1 MGTAVSAFRGKL
13 GESLASIQRYDTRI
27 EEATTRSLEALKAYS
42 QGLRTR
48 RTTGDFDSVP
58 FFRRAIELDPEFAL
72 AYARLGTVYSN
83 LGQLDEAKKMTT
95 RAFELRSKVSELE
108 RYYIEARYFTT
119 VENDVTKALDTYK
132 VWLATYPN
140 DYSALTNSAL
150 LHKQQGD
157 RAEAVRKLDLA
168 TKVAPDQP
176 LAWTNLAQ
184 TYFELGQY
192 AEARRASESAIKI
205 QDSTSARIALYQVA
219 IFMGD
224 DALAEQQVAAVR
236 GRRDEADMVAIRMFA
251 AAYRGRMNE
260 AGELATDLQ
269 ARTVALSRAQT
280 AGNAMMQLAIS
291 EAMVGLADRA
301 KARVEKA
308 EDDGLV
314 NDALL
319 DDCLV
324 VAAITRDAAAAR
336 AILPRVLAA
345 AEKAAPAGSTAAAE
359 QLKAIR
365 ALAALAEGKPAEAAA
380 LVEPINY
387 NSANTD
393 QVLLW
398 SMAKLQAADY
408 AAALKGLT
416 FLVSQDAR
424 PGLNTSAAFAYARLG
439 DVNVQLGQ
447 HGEARKHYER
457 ALEIFKNG
465 DPDLPLIVETKAALA
480 KLGS

>member
-1 MGTAVSAFRGKL
+1 M
-13 GESLASIQRYDTRI
+13 
-27 EEATTRSLEALKAYS
+27 
-42 QGLRTR
+42 
-48 RTTGDFDSVP
+48 
-58 FFRRAIELDPEFAL
+58 
-72 AYARLGTVYSN
+72 
-83 LGQLDEAKKMTT
+83 
-95 RAFELRSKVSELE
+95 
-108 RYYIEARYFTT
+108 
-119 VENDVTKALDTYK
+119 
-132 VWLATYPN
+132 
-140 DYSALTNSAL
+140 
-150 LHKQQGD
+150 
-157 RAEAVRKLDLA
+157 
-168 TKVAPDQP
+168 
-176 LAWTNLAQ
+176 
-184 TYFELGQY
+184 
-192 AEARRASESAIKI
+192 
-205 QDSTSARIALYQVA
+205 
-219 IFMGD
+219 
-224 DALAEQQVAAVR
+224 
-236 GRRDEADMVAIRMFA
+236 
-251 AAYRGRMNE
+251 
-260 AGELATDLQ
+260 
-269 ARTVALSRAQT
+269 ALSRAQI

-365 ALAALAEGKPAEAAA
+365 ALAAL
-380 LVEPINY
+380 VEPINY

-424 PGLNTSAAFAYARLG
+424 PGLDTSAAFAYARLG